1 MEQQLAQKAE
11 LTKIIT
17 ELTSPKEDTDR
28 ELIKAGFIKGKEE
41 DQSAAK
47 MITEL

>member
-17 ELTSPKEDTDR
+17 ELASPKEDTDKR
-28 ELIKAGFIKGKEE
+28 LIKVGFINVKEE

>member
-17 ELTSPKEDTDR
+17 ELTSKEDTDR